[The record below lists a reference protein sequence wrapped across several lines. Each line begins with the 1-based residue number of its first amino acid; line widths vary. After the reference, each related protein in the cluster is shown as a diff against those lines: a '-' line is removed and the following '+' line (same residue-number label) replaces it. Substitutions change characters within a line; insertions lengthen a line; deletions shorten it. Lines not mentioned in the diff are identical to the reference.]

1 MGTAG
6 GKGAVT
12 RAHVIDA
19 ARKCIS
25 ELGYHRA
32 SSNEI
37 ARWAGVTWGVIQYHF
52 GSREAVL
59 LAIVDDSVADLE
71 SRLESADVS
80 GSTAAERLAF
90 VAEVVWSYYVGPYYL
105 TYLEIYLNLT
115 RDPEASRRAR
125 RRLTRIDAEITERWR
140 AIAAKVFGSGDFV
153 AVERLLFASLRG
165 LAITRWLTGERAEMV
180 EEREVLVEALTPL
193 LMRSAG

>member
-1 MGTAG
+1 MSAAR
-6 GKGAVT
+6 GKGAAT

-59 LAIVDDSVADLE
+59 LAIVDDAVADLE

-80 GSTAAERLAF
+80 GSTTAERLAS

-115 RDPEASRRAR
+115 RDPEASSRAR
-125 RRLTRIDAEITERWR
+125 RQLTRIDAEITGRWR
-140 AIAAKVFGSGDFV
+140 AIATKVFGPGDFV

-165 LAITRWLTGERAEMV
+165 LAITRGLEGERAEMA
-180 EEREVLVEALTPL
+180 EEREMLVEALTPL
-193 LMRSAG
+193 LMRPAH